1 VKEMASIFSITTT
14 TSNIQIKAQRSATIT
29 FTVTNTSGQPLTG
42 RAVLVMDPPNEAQAV
57 WLQLESP
64 EESES
69 HFEVNGIQD
78 YIVEVN
84 VPVEAAPGEYVFHL
98 DMLDTENP
106 DETYTVGPAVT
117 LQVAAPPPPPKE
129 KKPFPWQI
137 IAVGLGIL
145 AVIIGA
151 VIFWPRPPHVI
162 LHTVTS
168 SSLHGH
174 WTEIDDAR
182 TNNNPKAILLVTPN
196 WNPSGQGEVYNNH
209 SIGLWYTGSRWAI
222 FNQDLASMPQGAS
235 FNVQILNAG
244 RNAFVHTATS
254 SSIHSNW
261 TEIDNARTNNNPEAI
276 VLVASNWN
284 PPGQSGVY
292 NNHPIGV
299 WYTGSRWAIFN
310 QDGAGIPQGASFNV
324 QILNAG
330 TDAFVHRA
338 TTSNIAGDYT
348 QIDHARTN
356 NNPEAIIF
364 VTPNLS
370 PPGMG
375 GGVYLNHSIGVWYTG
390 SRWAI
395 FNQDIAI
402 MTQGPAFNVLIL
414 DLR

>member
-1 VKEMASIFSITTT
+1 V
-14 TSNIQIKAQRSATIT
+14 
-29 FTVTNTSGQPLTG
+29 
-42 RAVLVMDPPNEAQAV
+42 
-57 WLQLESP
+57 
-64 EESES
+64 
-69 HFEVNGIQD
+69 
-78 YIVEVN
+78 
-84 VPVEAAPGEYVFHL
+84 
-98 DMLDTENP
+98 
-106 DETYTVGPAVT
+106 
-117 LQVAAPPPPPKE
+117 
-129 KKPFPWQI
+129 
-137 IAVGLGIL
+137 
-145 AVIIGA
+145 
-151 VIFWPRPPHVI
+151 VIFWPRPSHVI

-168 SSLHGH
+168 SNIQGH
-174 WTEIDDAR
+174 WTEIDDAS
-182 TNNNPKAILLVTPN
+182 TNDNPEAIVLVTPN
-196 WNPSGQGEVYNNH
+196 WNPPGQSGIYLNH
-209 SIGLWYTGSRWAI
+209 PIGVWYTGSRWAI
-222 FNQDLASMPQGAS
+222 FNQDFGSMPQGAS

-254 SSIHSNW
+254 SNTQSNW
-261 TEIDNARTNNNPEAI
+261 TEIDHARTNNNPEAI
-276 VLVASNWN
+276 VLVTPNWN
-284 PPGQSGVY
+284 PHGQGGVY
-292 NNHPIGV
+292 LNHPIGV

-338 TTSNIAGDYT
+338 TTSNIDGDYT
-348 QIDHARTN
+348 WIDHARTN

-395 FNQDIAI
+395 FNQDIAS